1 MENLDII
8 ILTIVIVFL
17 FAGFI
22 FIPLL
27 YAHKIEK
34 KYITKNHL
42 NRSCS
47 DKIKF
52 VNSYNNIEN

>member
-8 ILTIVIVFL
+8 ILTIVIVVL

-34 KYITKNHL
+34 KHITKNQS
-42 NRSCS
+42 NRSDS
-47 DKIKF
+47 
-52 VNSYNNIEN
+52 S